1 MKRRNLSLF
10 IALIFSVFFFFS
22 EKYLESDELYYNDK
36 PVQITF
42 HAACRMECREVNEA
56 DINSVLKYG
65 VVNVRKSNYND
76 TRGCP
81 TIALEGRTDNKQSL
95 RVIVADCEE
104 FAKIVTVI
112 DLSND
117 YPCGDCN

>member
-1 MKRRNLSLF
+1 MKRRNLPF
-10 IALIFSVFFFFS
+10 IIAIIFSVFFFFT
-22 EKYLESDELYYNDK
+22 ENYLESDELYYNDK

-42 HAACRMECREVNEA
+42 HAACRMECREVDEA
-56 DINSVLKYG
+56 DINTVLKYG
-65 VVNVRKSNYND
+65 IENTRKSNYND

-95 RVIVADCEE
+95 RVIMADCEQ